1 MDMSRFNDLAPEK
14 AVEEILRCCGSTQF
28 AQKLAAA
35 RPYGSFEELITASR
49 NIWKNEVCVTE
60 WLAAFKAHPRIGDVD
75 SLRKKFATTADW
87 CEGEQSA
94 AMRSA
99 NEDVINGLAQGN
111 TDYEAKFGFIF
122 IICATGKPAG
132 VILDALRARLPNSP
146 HHELKL
152 AALEQQKI
160 TEIRL
165 QKLLGCEAPPV
176 TATAAA
182 ANRSLGTLG
191 AHLSPAPAA
200 APTAPK
206 RAPITTHVLD
216 ISIGRPAEGI
226 PVTLE
231 KMMVPGDATTFEHI
245 GKGVTDADGR
255 IGTLLEPGSTRQ

>member
-182 ANRSLGTLG
+182 ANR
-191 AHLSPAPAA
+191 
-200 APTAPK
+200 
-206 RAPITTHVLD
+206 APITTHVLD